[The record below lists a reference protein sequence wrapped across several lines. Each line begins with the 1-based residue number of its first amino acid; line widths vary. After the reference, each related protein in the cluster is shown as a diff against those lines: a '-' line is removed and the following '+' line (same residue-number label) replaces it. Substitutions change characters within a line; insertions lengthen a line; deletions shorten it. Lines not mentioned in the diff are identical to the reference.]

1 MTATDPL
8 YSIEQIRLIEKA
20 AMAGGMSALDLM
32 VHAGTAAYQRI
43 HKEWPHAKRI
53 IVFAGHGNNG
63 GDGYVV
69 AKLAQH
75 AGLDV
80 VVYSIGSTDD
90 LPEPAAWAWH
100 TCVHADVVV
109 KPYSNVFN
117 DDADLFVDA
126 LLGIGMTGELR
137 EPYLSVIDTLNH
149 CGKPILSLDVPS
161 GLNADSGS
169 TAGVVVHA
177 TVTETFIGLKPGL
190 FTGEG
195 VTAAGKVY
203 HDALGIPKNLLAD
216 ISPVYELMSANDFCP
231 FLPHRSKSAHK
242 GDFGHVLVIGG
253 DCGMAGA
260 VRMAAEAA
268 ARTGAGLVSIAT
280 RPDHADTIVSSRPE
294 LMSHP
299 VSRPKDLLPLLE
311 KATVVVIG
319 PGLGRQ
325 SWGESLWEALLE
337 CQLPMVVDADALHF
351 LAKKNVHKHNWILT
365 PHAGEASHLLD
376 TDAQSIQH
384 DRFTAVT
391 NLHDYFGGV
400 AVLKGPGT
408 LISDGIQ
415 PIAVCAS
422 GNPGM
427 ASGGM
432 GDVLSGVLGGL
443 IAQGLSLSDAAR
455 LGVLLHSTAADRAA
469 QEGGERGL
477 LAMDVVKKL
486 RGVVNGGVH
495 FKESEHGSTTRKFL
509 DKLHPREPVVD

>member
-8 YSIEQIRLIEKA
+8 YSIEQIRSIEKA
-20 AMAGGMSALDLM
+20 AIADGMTSTDLM
-32 VHAGTAAYQRI
+32 VHAGTAAFQRLY
-43 HKEWPHAKRI
+43 KQWPEAKRI
-53 IVFAGHGNNG
+53 VIFAGHGNNG

-80 VVYSIGSTDD
+80 VVYSIGNTDD
-90 LPEPAAWAWH
+90 LPETAAWAWH
-100 TCVHADVVV
+100 TCVHAGVEV
-109 KPYSNVFN
+109 KPYSGALH
-117 DDADLFVDA
+117 DEADVFVDA
-126 LLGIGMTGELR
+126 LLGIGLEGPVR
-137 EPYLSVIDTLNH
+137 EPYISAIDLLNH
-149 CGKPILSLDVPS
+149 SKKPILALDVPS
-161 GLNADSGS
+161 GLNADTGAHSGAVVRA
-169 TAGVVVHA
+169 TA
-177 TVTETFIGLKPGL
+177 TETFIGLKPGL
-190 FTGEG
+190 FTSEG
-195 VTAAGKVY
+195 VAVAGKVF
-203 HDALGIPKNLLAD
+203 HDSLGIAKNLLD
-216 ISPVYELMSANDFCP
+216 NIVPPSELLSANDFCP

-268 ARTGAGLVSIAT
+268 ARTGAGLISIAT
-280 RPDHADTIVSSRPE
+280 RPDHAETIASSRPE
-294 LMSHP
+294 LMCHP
-299 VSRPKDLLPLLE
+299 IKRAKDIRPLLE

-325 SWGESLWEALLE
+325 SWGESLWLELLNHS
-337 CQLPMVVDADALHF
+337 LPMVVDADALYF
-351 LAKKNVHKHNWILT
+351 LGNKNVHQHQWILT
-365 PHAGEASHLLD
+365 PHPGEAAHLLSTDSD
-376 TDAQSIQH
+376 TIQD
-384 DRFTAVT
+384 DRFTAVK
-391 NLHDYFGGV
+391 NLRDYYGGI
-400 AVLKGPGT
+400 AILKGAGT
-408 LISDGIQ
+408 LINDGIQ

-443 IAQGLSLSDAAR
+443 IAQGLSLSEAAR

-486 RGVVNGGVH
+486 RGVVNG
-495 FKESEHGSTTRKFL
+495 KPPSKYS
-509 DKLHPREPVVD
+509 DPCCP